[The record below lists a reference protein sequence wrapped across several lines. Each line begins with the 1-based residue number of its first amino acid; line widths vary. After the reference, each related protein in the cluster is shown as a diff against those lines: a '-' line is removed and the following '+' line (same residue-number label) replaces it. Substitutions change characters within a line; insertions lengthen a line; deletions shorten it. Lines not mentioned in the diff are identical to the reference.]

1 MLQVENIFLAAGDFQ
16 VQDVCLRTESDEYF
30 VIMGPTGS
38 GKSLLAKC
46 ICGLVRATGGRIHI
60 GGRDVTDLEPR
71 LRRVGYVPQDCSL
84 FPHMNV
90 ARNLTFA
97 RRVGGR
103 SHRAAMRDL
112 RPLIDMLRLNDLL
125 GRRTTTLSGGER
137 QKVALARALAAEP
150 SLLVLDEPLSAL
162 DEPTRQA
169 VSAEL
174 SRVQKELRI
183 ATIHICHN
191 TQEAGALAD
200 RIGIMHQ
207 GRLVQVGRME
217 ELRRHPANET
227 VAGLLSVGDLP
238 A

>member
-1 MLQVENIFLAAGDFQ
+1 MLQLKNISLRAGDFR
-16 VQDVCLRTESDEYF
+16 VREVCLQTEPGEYF
-30 VIMGPTGS
+30 VVMGPTGS

-60 GGRDVTDLEPR
+60 DGRDVTDLEPR
-71 LRRVGYVPQDCSL
+71 QRKVGYVPQDCSL

-97 RRVGGR
+97 RRVRGL
-103 SHRAAMRDL
+103 SHRVALGDL
-112 RPLIDMLRLNDLL
+112 QPLIDMLRLDRLL
-125 GRRTTTLSGGER
+125 GRRTDTLSGGER

-174 SRVQKELRI
+174 SRVQRELRI
-183 ATIHICHN
+183 TTIHICHN
-191 TQEAGALAD
+191 TLEAGALAD

-207 GRLVQVGRME
+207 GRLVQIGRMDD
-217 ELRRHPANET
+217 LRRNPANQT
-227 VAGLLSVGDLP
+227 VARLLNVG
-238 A
+238 AS